1 MEIDHNSS
9 SKKMSDICDYLHS
22 TELLNEESL
31 SNNFVDYLRTNR
43 LENQGKS
50 SWETDDYYLK
60 YGNVISISITLQR
73 ILRFKTI
80 ISKWLLHSN
89 ITLQSSCCIRENFT
103 FMGTKS
109 LGKLSENH
117 QWFMSNEIF
126 IDSSSSIDEPIVIL
140 RSSCSIYRTFEW
152 MQWLSSLSGI
162 FKRKSF
168 AIILHSHRF

>member
-1 MEIDHNSS
+1 
-9 SKKMSDICDYLHS
+9 MSDICDYLHS

-80 ISKWLLHSN
+80 ISK
-89 ITLQSSCCIRENFT
+89 
-103 FMGTKS
+103 
-109 LGKLSENH
+109 
-117 QWFMSNEIF
+117 
-126 IDSSSSIDEPIVIL
+126 
-140 RSSCSIYRTFEW
+140 
-152 MQWLSSLSGI
+152 
-162 FKRKSF
+162 
-168 AIILHSHRF
+168 